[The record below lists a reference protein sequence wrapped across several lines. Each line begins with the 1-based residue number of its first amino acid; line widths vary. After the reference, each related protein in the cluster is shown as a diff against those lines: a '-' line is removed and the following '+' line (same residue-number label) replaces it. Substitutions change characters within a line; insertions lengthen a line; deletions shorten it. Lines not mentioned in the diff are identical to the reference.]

1 MSISFADADPT
12 ALPPSTPKTLLRH
25 DDDKPVATLHLPQLL
40 LPPPRPASDTVRVE
54 RLPAAPTAP
63 AAAPNDGASD
73 LPARYRAACQAL
85 ADAKAVDEVMQIR
98 DRIDAIR
105 ACAHIA
111 KNRQMEIDAAEIRYR
126 AERKLGELIILQKQ
140 TVGLNTG
147 AIGAPGP
154 GRGHTGPR
162 ENAVVSDDR
171 VLKPTL
177 ADAGISKD
185 LSSRAQKYA
194 QLADDEF
201 EAQIDG
207 WRENLGK
214 RVTVGLLDATHVR
227 GTLGTGENDWHTPP
241 QYLDAARR
249 VMGGI
254 DLDPATSEVAQ
265 RRVGAA
271 RFYTK
276 DDDGLAQPWAGRV
289 WLNPPY
295 AQPLIRHF
303 VERLVECW
311 QTGEIAA
318 AIMLTHNYTDTGWFH
333 LALSGATAVCF
344 TRGRIRFV
352 DLEGRE
358 AAPTQGQAFFYF
370 GPDVDGFAEVFSEF
384 GAVCLPCRKAA

>member
-1 MSISFADADPT
+1 MSVEFDDADLTSPPT
-12 ALPPSTPKTLLRH
+12 PSAHTDASYSRFQLQ
-25 DDDKPVATLHLPQLL
+25 QLL
-40 LPPPRPASDTVRVE
+40 LPAPQPASEAVRVE
-54 RLPAAPTAP
+54 RLPAAPAALP
-63 AAAPNDGASD
+63 AAPEGGTTD

-85 ADAKAVDEVMQIR
+85 AEAKAVDEVMQIR

-140 TVGLNTG
+140 MVGLNTG
-147 AIGAPGP
+147 AIGTPGP
-154 GRGHTGPR
+154 GRGHTGPQ
-162 ENAVVSDDR
+162 ENAVGGDDR

-194 QLADDEF
+194 QLAPDEF
-201 EAQIDG
+201 EARIDG

-214 RVTVGLLDATHVR
+214 RITVGLLDAAHIR
-227 GTLGTGENDWHTPP
+227 GTLGTGENDWHTPQ

-265 RRVGAA
+265 RRVGAT
-271 RFYTK
+271 RFYTT

-311 QTGEIAA
+311 QKGEIAA
-318 AIMLTHNYTDTGWFH
+318 AITLTHNYTDTGWFH
-333 LALSGATAVCF
+333 HALSAAAAVCF

-352 DLEGRE
+352 DPDGRE
-358 AAPTQGQAFFYF
+358 AVPTQGQAFFYF
-370 GPDVDGFAEVFSEF
+370 GPDIDGFAEVFGEF
-384 GAVCLPCRKAA
+384 GAVCLPYRKAA